1 MNNRKAPNVGW
12 VKHEDLVKYLQQHQ
26 ELFNDKKIHELLIG
40 CILVYFLAEGKQS
53 TAKIG
58 FPLTNASILR
68 EYESG
73 LNLNQFLDEYSNL
86 VDDRDT
92 DIVVFDDE
100 IPAKFQITRYYVHQ
114 GTKPHRTLGELI
126 KHKCEHYTADNKVN
140 LVVSIESTSHVKGD
154 EFRQQLN
161 GIKVPYGTILLLIK
175 APTKL
180 GHFSVYQLYPKIVSG
195 KEVMIPLPI

>member
-1 MNNRKAPNVGW
+1 MPKMSTRKEPNVTW
-12 VKHEDLVKYLQQHQ
+12 VSHDELLKFLQQHQ
-26 ELFNDKKIHELLIG
+26 KLFDDKKIHELLIG
-40 CILVYFLAEGKQS
+40 CILAYFLAEGKQS

-73 LNLNQFLDEYSNL
+73 LSLNRFLDKFSNL

-100 IPAKFQITRYYVHQ
+100 VPAKFQITRYYVHP

-126 KHKCEHYTADNKVN
+126 KHKCEHYAADDKVN
-140 LVVSIESTSHVKGD
+140 LVVSIESTPHVKEE
-154 EFRQQLN
+154 EFRQQLD
-161 GIKVPYGTILLLIK
+161 GTKVY
-175 APTKL
+175 
-180 GHFSVYQLYPKIVSG
+180 
-195 KEVMIPLPI
+195 